1 MEGAA
6 IIRGVVSGGETKGR
20 KKTGRA
26 GSLEVSVARTGFRS
40 PEQKVG
46 GAGEGSGDLRCCPGL
61 RGAWRQEGEATR
73 KDRDRKGIPL

>member
-1 MEGAA
+1 MGGTFKGRDPKRVSKQGLEGAA

-26 GSLEVSVARTGFRS
+26 RSLEVSVAGTGFRS

-61 RGAWRQEGEATR
+61 RVA
-73 KDRDRKGIPL
+73 